1 MAATTN
7 APENG
12 VTIIDSINLA
22 YTEIVNLV
30 NVLSSYTID
39 GNTFPMFDILNN
51 NKEYILSLCVTTKIS
66 ENELMKPE
74 YTSVRLYGT
83 SSLWYLIL
91 FVNEMYNATEYIKKE
106 INVLSP
112 ANINTFVTFLQN
124 YGQKNYELEDLTI
137 TVIPEE

>member
-12 VTIIDSINLA
+12 KTIIDSINLA
-22 YTEIVNLV
+22 YSEVVNLV

-51 NKEYILSLCVTTKIS
+51 NKEYILSLCTTTKIP
-66 ENELMKPE
+66 ETELMKPE

-91 FVNEMYNATEYIKKE
+91 FVNEMYNAVDYTKKE
-106 INVLSP
+106 ITVLSP
-112 ANINTFVTFLQN
+112 VEIGTFITFLQN
-124 YGQKNYELEDLTI
+124 YGQKNYVLEDLTI